1 MNTPQPLMTPRQ
13 AAFYAD
19 QLLRGTAAALEPRPR
34 LELRREFSND
44 AGACAGGPDADQMVV
59 VTRCY
64 WLRDITGQDHAAI
77 GAQVLAR
84 WQRSGFVITDTAGAG
99 TTRPVVGAVA
109 PPYAFRLSLEWSQ
122 TGGSGSL
129 SLNAASVCLWPG
141 GAAPGPGLAP

>member
-1 MNTPQPLMTPRQ
+1 MTPRQ

-19 QLLRGTAAALEPRPR
+19 QLLRDTAAALKPRPR
-34 LELRREFSND
+34 LEFSQVFSND
-44 AGACAGGPDADQMVV
+44 AGACPGGPDADRMAV

-122 TGGSGSL
+122 TGSCGWL
-129 SLNAASVCLWPG
+129 SLNAASVCLWPDEEP
-141 GAAPGPGLAP
+141 PGPGLAP